1 MIETPIEADEALE
14 KIKNLQEQIKS
25 AEQERDEFKS
35 YYNAKIA
42 NAEQICDDKTDALRT
57 EIALLTESLRRFA
70 VDNLPADR
78 KTIALPSGTLQF
90 RKSPTRYFYDDLK
103 QASATD
109 ERLIS
114 FVKHNAR
121 GFYKVTYTEAVDWAK
136 FKANLKI
143 SDDGDVYLGDTGEI
157 IDGLRAQILPD
168 KFEVK
173 LT

>member
-14 KIKNLQEQIKS
+14 QLKNLQAQITA
-25 AEQERDEFKS
+25 AESERDAFKAH
-35 YYNAKIA
+35 YQAKIA
-42 NAEQICDDKTDALRT
+42 AAEQICTDKTDALRT
-57 EIALLTESLRRFA
+57 EIALLTEELKRFA
-70 VDNLPADR
+70 VDNLPPDR

-103 QASATD
+103 PANQD
-109 ERLIS
+109 PRLIS
-114 FVKHNAR
+114 FVKHNAHD
-121 GFYKVTYTEAVDWAK
+121 FYKVTYTEAVDWAK

-168 KFEVK
+168 TFKVEF
-173 LT
+173 T